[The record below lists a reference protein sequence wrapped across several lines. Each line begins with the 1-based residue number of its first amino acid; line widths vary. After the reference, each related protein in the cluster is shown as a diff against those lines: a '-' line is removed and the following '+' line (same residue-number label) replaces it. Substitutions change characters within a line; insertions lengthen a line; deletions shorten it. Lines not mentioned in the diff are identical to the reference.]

1 MPLHRR
7 LPKRGFNN
15 PFAKDFAELTT
26 GKLQA
31 AIDKGTVDVKSAIT
45 SADLVAAGV
54 ARKSKD
60 GVRLL
65 ARGDLSAK
73 VTLDIGY
80 ASKGAT
86 AIVEKAGGSVSVA
99 LRRKPRPAGKGR
111 KRERVSAE
119 RQAKYAAAMAGECL
133 DRN

>member
-1 MPLHRR
+1 MRLNELSDNEGARKARKRVGRGIGSGTGKTSGAGQKGQKSRSGVSLLGFEGGQMPLHRR

-80 ASKGAT
+80 A
-86 AIVEKAGGSVSVA
+86 
-99 LRRKPRPAGKGR
+99 
-111 KRERVSAE
+111 
-119 RQAKYAAAMAGECL
+119 
-133 DRN
+133 